1 MKRLILAIG
10 VGAMAAVA
18 LLWLRPELWPRAAQ
32 FLALDARTQPPDSP
46 RAKGKQGGSAPP
58 VVAADVVLT
67 DMPVI
72 LTAPG
77 TVEPQATVAVKPRV
91 DGQIAEV
98 LFKEGDLVNAGQ
110 VLFRLDERLARA
122 QIAQAEANVRRD
134 QALLAEAEAAYARS
148 SQLVSKKIV
157 SESTQDTARSRVD
170 ALKASISAGRAAI
183 DAQKAQLDYLTIT
196 APIRGRTGSTIFE
209 PGANVRAAETAPLV
223 TINQTQPISVTFA
236 VPQTELIALRRA
248 LAAGARAK
256 VTVNG
261 SKPATREGALAFID
275 NQVDRATGTLTAKIL
290 VPNDDELLWPGLAV
304 DVALET
310 EVVRDMPT
318 VPVSAV
324 LPSQNGMI
332 VWVIGQDGKVQP
344 RPVALARVV
353 GQMAYLGS
361 GIRAGERVVT
371 DGHGRIA
378 EGMTVRIQDPAATRP
393 SAGPKG
399 GAGDKN
405 GTKGGERGADGRRS

>member
-10 VGAMAAVA
+10 VGALAAVA
-18 LLWLRPELWPRAAQ
+18 LLWLKPGLWPQASQ
-32 FLALDARTQPPDSP
+32 FLAFDGRTQSPDGP
-46 RAKGKQGGSAPP
+46 RPKGKQGGSAPP

-98 LFKEGDLVNAGQ
+98 LFKEGDLVKAGQ

-157 SESTQDTARSRVD
+157 SESTQDTARSRVE
-170 ALKASISAGRAAI
+170 ALKAAISAGKAAI
-183 DAQKAQLDYLTIT
+183 DAQKAQLDYLTIS
-196 APIRGRTGSTIFE
+196 APITGRTGSTTYE
-209 PGANVRAAETAPLV
+209 PGANIRAAETAPLV

-248 LAAGARAK
+248 LAAGAKAR

-290 VPNDDELLWPGLAV
+290 VPNEDELLWPGLAV

-332 VWVIGQDGKVQP
+332 VWVIGGDGKVQP
-344 RPVALARVV
+344 RPVALSRVV

-361 GIRAGERVVT
+361 GIRAGERVVA

-378 EGMTVRIQDPAATRP
+378 EGMTVRIQEPGSRQPAD
-393 SAGPKG
+393 GPKG
-399 GAGDKN
+399 SAGDKN
-405 GTKGGERGADGRRS
+405 GTKGERGADGRRS